1 MCMNNMYKE
10 IKTFLRFKTYFS
22 TWSNIIVG
30 TGVPLGEYC
39 STNRMVLEYSPNGT
53 EKKEER

>member
-1 MCMNNMYKE
+1 MNNMYKE
-10 IKTFLRFKTYFS
+10 NKTILRLKTYFS